1 MKRAQSG
8 FTLIELM
15 IVVAIIAILAAIAIP
30 AYNQYIKEAR
40 ISKVTDHYNEAV
52 RVVKAE
58 MAKVAANNA
67 RGGNLT
73 LPTDTT
79 GWVAIIDSDGISTA
93 PEGGGSGYNATADA
107 DDGVIGIS
115 VDATT
120 GVVTIERPAYPAGEA
135 DAIAGV
141 NATINPDD
149 I

>member
-40 ISKVTDHYNEAV
+40 IAKVTDHYNEAV

-67 RGGNLT
+67 RGGDENL
-73 LPTDTT
+73 PADMDE
-79 GWVAIIDSDGISTA
+79 WINVIDADRVSTA
-93 PEGGGSGYNATADA
+93 PEGGTGGYGAVASNVT
-107 DDGVIGIS
+107 GVIGI
-115 VDATT
+115 VVE
-120 GVVTIERPAYPAGEA
+120 GNGLVTISRPDYPAGA
-135 DAIAGV
+135 DDALNVATTEV
-141 NATINPDD
+141 NPSD